1 MRKLVIALALTA
13 ASGVTARAAPI
24 NVVPSSPL
32 TFNGFTFDNF
42 SCLIQTNTGIAGPI
56 DCGQI
61 TVSQASSNAIT
72 IGGAF
77 FANTPPSISTEDVK
91 IGYRVTSTMPIT
103 GVSLDFNASTLNN
116 AFANVTESLGTTQAS
131 SNLGQMVVRAP
142 VGPSSTTAAITP
154 PETTIWVTKDLLLNA
169 TVLDEIATNNVTFS
183 LVNQD
188 FEVPEPMSLGLLAG
202 GFAGL
207 IAFGRRRRPHF

>member
-13 ASGVTARAAPI
+13 GSVVTARAAPI

-42 SCLIQTNTGIAGPI
+42 SCLIQTNTGNAGPI

-103 GVSLDFNASTLNN
+103 GVSLDFNASTLDN
-116 AFANVTESLGTTQAS
+116 AFANVTNPSAPHRPRPTLARWS
-131 SNLGQMVVRAP
+131 CVPRSVRP
-142 VGPSSTTAAITP
+142 RLRQRS
-154 PETTIWVTKDLLLNA
+154 
-169 TVLDEIATNNVTFS
+169 
-183 LVNQD
+183 
-188 FEVPEPMSLGLLAG
+188 
-202 GFAGL
+202 
-207 IAFGRRRRPHF
+207 RRLKRRSG